1 MSVSPHLVLPS
12 MTNSMLS
19 ALRWVDRRLEYPER
33 RSMYNKDPHSD
44 RAAFMLDKPHQFE
57 AGDSLRT
64 DIDMAGYFGKK
75 ALIDL
80 SGKFDVESRKTLEN
94 EGFSISSIVCVGDNV
109 SSWIIVGKHFM
120 LEIRSENFD

>member
-1 MSVSPHLVLPS
+1 
-12 MTNSMLS
+12 
-19 ALRWVDRRLEYPER
+19 
-33 RSMYNKDPHSD
+33 MYYKDPQSD
-44 RAAFMLDKPHQFE
+44 RAAFMLDKPYSFQ

-64 DIDMAGYFGKK
+64 DIDMAGYFSKK

-80 SGKFDVESRKTLEN
+80 SGKFDTESRTTLEN
-94 EGFSISSIVCVGDNV
+94 EGYLISSIVCVGDNV